1 MYSFQLTK
9 NIVGIDI
16 GSYSLKVVECQ
27 RAGGKV
33 SLLNYEIRRL
43 PRSSESIQTLSQP
56 ETSAFLRQTL
66 KESGIK
72 SSYAVSE
79 VTGPWTVARHLF
91 LPDLADEEMRE
102 AIRWGFKP
110 DFPFSLEEA
119 IIDFHKTDVLTRENG
134 EPEAEIIAA
143 VATRQVAEE
152 QVALLREAGLKPLFF
167 SIPPFDLMQTYRFT
181 QPAPW
186 SETAAVIDLGHKSTH
201 IIVLKKGNLK
211 FSREIAVAG
220 DAFTQSLTGS
230 YDLEGQSIEVD
241 EPWAE
246 RIKDKVDLA
255 EAGGTGQLIEGVPLV
270 QVQKRLNSVMD
281 RLLLEVER
289 SLNYYKTQFKDYEIK
304 RVLITGGGSL
314 LKGLPDV
321 LEKNLEIP
329 VESFQNAGPITV
341 KKKIN
346 EGLFLKNLPFL
357 TVSLGLVSQA
367 YPFINLNPQDLI
379 PQAKKVSLGKYL
391 RPALIG
397 ALPLGVLLFFGSQY
411 WTVSREVDKLQ
422 KEIAVRKEQL
432 ARVGKPAEELAKLEQ
447 EEALLNKALEGLP
460 KIETRRLPLRDLF
473 QVLSRFAP
481 ANMTLT
487 RFDFSKTQEAS
498 TLSGQKTGLPKSET
512 AGGKPGDRGE
522 TIGKDEGI
530 GSYQL
535 VIQGIVFGSDQ
546 EIISTLSDFTQSLN
560 RSDYFKESKVQM
572 TLKSRDYSKG
582 AAEFKILARVGDGP
596 AQTTASGLSS

>member
-33 SLLNYEIRRL
+33 TLLNYEVRRL
-43 PRSSESIQTLSQP
+43 PSPAGSGQSLSQP

-66 KESGIK
+66 KEIGIK
-72 SSYAVSE
+72 SSSAVSE

-91 LPDLADEEMRE
+91 LPDLADEELRE
-102 AIRWGFKP
+102 AIRWGSKS

-119 IIDFHKTDVLTRENG
+119 VIDFHKIDVVTRGEG

-152 QVALLREAGLKPLFF
+152 QTALLREAGLKPLFL
-167 SIPPFDLMQTYRFT
+167 SIPSFDLMQTYRYT

-201 IIVLKKGNLK
+201 IIVLKEGNLK

-230 YDLEGQSIEVD
+230 YDLEGRSIEVD
-241 EPWAE
+241 EPLAE
-246 RIKDKVDLA
+246 RVKVKVNLGEKG
-255 EAGGTGQLIEGVPLV
+255 EAGHLIEGVPLG
-270 QVQKRLNSVMD
+270 QVQKRLGSAMD

-304 RVLITGGGSL
+304 RVLLTGGGSL
-314 LKGLPDV
+314 LKGLPDF

-329 VESFQNAGPITV
+329 VQSFQNAGSLTL

-346 EGLFLKNLPFL
+346 EALFLKNLPFL
-357 TVSLGLVSQA
+357 TISLGLVSQA
-367 YPFINLNPQDLI
+367 HPFINLSPQYLI
-379 PQAKKVSLGKYL
+379 PQMREVSLGKYL
-391 RPALIG
+391 KPVLVG

-411 WTVSREVDKLQ
+411 WTASREVAKLQ
-422 KEIAVRKEQL
+422 KEIILRKGQL
-432 ARVGKPAEELAKLEQ
+432 ARMGQPVGALAKMEQ

-460 KIETRRLPLRDLF
+460 KIDTKRLPLGDLF
-473 QVLSRFAP
+473 QALSRFVP

-487 RFDFSKTQEAS
+487 RFHFSKAQEAS
-498 TLSGQKTGLPKSET
+498 ASSGQKTGLPRSET
-512 AGGKPGDRGE
+512 AGSKSGDRAE
-522 TIGKDEGI
+522 TMGTDEGA
-530 GSYQL
+530 GTYQL

-546 EIISTLSDFTQSLN
+546 EIIATLSDFTQSLN

-572 TLKSRDYSKG
+572 TIKSHDYSKG
-582 AAEFKILARVGDGP
+582 AAEFRILARLGEGP
-596 AQTTASGLSS
+596 NPSPAVSS